1 MAITHKGLVAML
13 TTARPSLSDEYA
25 LQTID
30 MFPYWENYIGV
41 PITQAMVDKGYDR
54 YQYNGELYKIVQPHT
69 PQTDWTPDTQK
80 ALWTKV
86 SLEEWPEWVPPTGA
100 QDAYDTGAKVTYKGE
115 KYISQIDGNTTEP
128 VTDVRWWIEA

>member
-54 YQYNGELYKIVQPHT
+54 G
-69 PQTDWTPDTQK
+69 
-80 ALWTKV
+80 
-86 SLEEWPEWVPPTGA
+86 
-100 QDAYDTGAKVTYKGE
+100 
-115 KYISQIDGNTTEP
+115 
-128 VTDVRWWIEA
+128 